1 MTIYIVTSFDDEF
14 NSAGHS
20 ARIMKAFDSESKA
33 HEFMADCGYEL
44 EQWEDAAPELLFYGT
59 DKQIAAQAKKF
70 DKHAAKH
77 PFRFD
82 DGYMATGFMCE
93 AIEVE

>member
-33 HEFMADCGYEL
+33 HEFMADCGFKL
-44 EQWEDAAPELLFYGT
+44 EQWHDASPELLFDGT
-59 DKQIAAQAKKF
+59 DKQISANEKKWE
-70 DKHAAKH
+70 KHLAKH
-77 PFRFD
+77 PFQFD
-82 DGYMATGFMCE
+82 DGYMATGFMCQ